1 MEQLKILTTNLFKI
15 LTNPE
20 SKYLYFEKYIRV
32 PIYNKEVRVWAKY
45 WNEIKRY
52 IMKIQKSRSK
62 NKVKHKQII
71 YKGSI

>member
-1 MEQLKILTTNLFKI
+1 MEQLKILTTNLFKR

-52 IMKIQKSRSK
+52 ITKI
-62 NKVKHKQII
+62 
-71 YKGSI
+71 